1 MFIFTQGIAGKEQQA
16 VELSSSFINTS
27 IYSTGKSKPFSNEDL
42 VDTRSPSPRF
52 YRLITIT
59 HKFKITRGTSLR
71 SVQTRGTDLTSGY
84 PPHHNHNHN
93 RPTD

>member
-1 MFIFTQGIAGKEQQA
+1 MRRVVIRLAPF
-16 VELSSSFINTS
+16 VSYSYPSSRYICFFRNR
-27 IYSTGKSKPFSNEDL
+27 F
-42 VDTRSPSPRF
+42 VVTRSPSPRF

>member
-52 YRLITIT
+52 YRLIKRKNQG
-59 HKFKITRGTSLR
+59 HPR
-71 SVQTRGTDLTSGY
+71 SVTPFRV
-84 PPHHNHNHN
+84 
-93 RPTD
+93 